1 MVFGRT
7 TIITIALI
15 SIFSIVIAGCVDY
28 GDIKTSIDKWN
39 KVAEKTQ
46 QIKLLDKQ
54 YSSIIESDNAII
66 EAELAKETPNLDI
79 VPTFLDK
86 WKKMFDEERKL
97 LEEESSLI
105 SDFAGTTA
113 TLNDD
118 AKKYAD
124 SALLNIRESNKYA
137 TSSIDNGY
145 RAIESLRT
153 CIKNLDNTYCS
164 QSDQY
169 FKAADSDTSKSELYT
184 NNANDD
190 IKKLE
195 ALQ

>member
-1 MVFGRT
+1 MVFGKT
-7 TIITIALI
+7 TKITITLI
-15 SIFSIVIAGCVDY
+15 LIFSIIITGCIDY

-39 KVAEKTQ
+39 VIIVKNQ
-46 QIKLLDKQ
+46 QLKLLDTQ
-54 YSSIIESDNAII
+54 YGKIIESDNAIL
-66 EAELAKETPNLDI
+66 EAELAKETPNMDI
-79 VPTFLDK
+79 VSPFLDK

-113 TLNDD
+113 KLNED

-124 SALLNIRESNKYA
+124 GALLNIRESNRYDKS
-137 TSSIDNGY
+137 TIDNSY
-145 RAIESLRT
+145 SAIESLRT
-153 CIKNLDNTYCS
+153 CVKNLDMSYCS
-164 QSDQY
+164 QSEQY
-169 FKAADSDTSKSELYT
+169 FKAADSDSSKSEFYA
-184 NNANDD
+184 NKANDE